1 MAKIE
6 YKINRIKDAGYKIR
20 VLGKNIKAE
29 KGAIKYTGSVSSV
42 FRNIF
47 GY

>member
-1 MAKIE
+1 MAKKE
-6 YKINRIKDAGYKIR
+6 YKINRMKDAGYKITS
-20 VLGKNIKAE
+20 LGKNIKAV
-29 KGAIKYTGSVSSV
+29 KGLIVYSGSVSSV